1 MRRLERTEAI
11 YRIGFLTE
19 TVRDVGQSQRMTSKT
34 QYYVASSIDGF
45 IADRHGGI
53 DWLLQ
58 FDKAEGISE
67 HYQHF
72 MEGVGAL
79 AMGATTYEWVA
90 NHLGS
95 SGSWPYGDL
104 PTWIFTHR
112 SLPPVPGANLR
123 FTSDDPGAVHAEMT
137 RAANG
142 KNIWLIGGGALVGQF
157 VERGLLDELWLT
169 IVPVTLG
176 AGAPLLPVS
185 QTRPTLTLLSV
196 TRFGAGAVEL
206 RYELPKPG
214 AQ

>member
-1 MRRLERTEAI
+1 
-11 YRIGFLTE
+11 
-19 TVRDVGQSQRMTSKT
+19 MTSKT

-45 IADRHGGI
+45 IADRDGGI

-58 FDKAEGISE
+58 FDKAEGVAE

-72 MEGVGAL
+72 IEGVGAL

-95 SGSWPYGDL
+95 TSGPWPYGEL

-112 SLPPVPGANLR
+112 SLPRVPGANLR
-123 FTSDDPGAVHAEMT
+123 FTSEDPSAVHAEMT

-142 KNIWLIGGGALVGQF
+142 KNLWLIGGGALVGQF

-169 IVPVTLG
+169 IIPVTLG

-185 QTRPTLTLLSV
+185 QTRPPLTLLSV
-196 TRFGAGAVEL
+196 TRFGAGAVGL
-206 RYELPKPG
+206 QYELPKPR